1 MASVRSVPNDP
12 TRPTRILDAAL
23 DVIATWGLHRAS
35 HRRIAEAA
43 GVSPGSL
50 TYYYAGIDDIYT
62 KAFRRLTE
70 QMSLRYEHAMAHAP
84 DAEAAAVA
92 VAELICGGY
101 AEPRSMVLIFEMYA
115 YANHNDDVA
124 ALTAEWT
131 ARSRS
136 SLSRHFSPAACR
148 AIDALVEGWPMHR
161 QFERRSLDRDE
172 VTSVIIAIHRALP
185 VDPQDTQ

>member
-1 MASVRSVPNDP
+1 MAAARNVPNDP

-23 DVIATWGLHRAS
+23 DVIAECGLHRAS
-35 HRRIAEAA
+35 HRRIADAA
-43 GVSPGSL
+43 GVSQGSL
-50 TYYYAGIDDIYT
+50 TYYYAGIDDIYAQ
-62 KAFRRLTE
+62 AFRRLSE
-70 QMSLRYEHAMAHAP
+70 QMSLRYEQAMDSAP
-84 DAEAAAVA
+84 DSHAAAAA

-131 ARSRS
+131 VRSRQ

-161 QFERRSLDRDE
+161 QFENRDLDRDE
-172 VTSVIIAIHRALP
+172 VTAVIVAIDRALP
-185 VDPQDTQ
+185 RVDP